1 MDDDAVARLASK
13 SIVNKFQETVEKQGI
28 EISSKAKEKR
38 VTLLNSIPEADRKY
52 VAEEIKPLLDKY
64 PDNQIMSDAFSIQD
78 VLYWVKG
85 KHIDEIIKE
94 TDEKAYNRGLSE
106 AKILARK
113 SDNPKGNQGNGGSGK
128 KSSVL
133 TDAQKQEALDMYDS
147 AAAAG
152 TSKETIFEWYA
163 ELNNIKG

>member
-13 SIVNKFQETVEKQGI
+13 SIVSKFQETVEKQAI
-28 EISSKAKEKR
+28 EISSKANEKR

-52 VAEEIKPLLDKY
+52 VADEIKPLLDKY

-85 KHIDEIIKE
+85 KHQEDIIKE
-94 TDEKAYNRGLSE
+94 AEEKAYNRGLSE

-113 SDNPKGNQGNGGSGK
+113 SDNPKGSQGSGSSTK
-128 KSSVL
+128 KSFNL
-133 TDAQKQEALDMYDS
+133 TDSQKNEAETMYEN
-147 AAAAG
+147 AIENG
-152 TSKETIFEWYA
+152 VSKEDIYQWYC
-163 ELNNIKG
+163 ELNGIK